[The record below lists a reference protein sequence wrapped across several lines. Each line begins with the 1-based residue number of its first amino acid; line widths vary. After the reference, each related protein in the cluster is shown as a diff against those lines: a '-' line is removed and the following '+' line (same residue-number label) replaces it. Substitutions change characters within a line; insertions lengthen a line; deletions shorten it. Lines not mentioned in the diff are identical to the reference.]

1 MIEANDLALFQGD
14 SITDADR
21 SRQNTE
27 ANDRLALGSGYAGM
41 AAARLLAERPADEL
55 KFLNRGISGSQVI
68 HLADRW
74 PNDCINLSPDV
85 LSILIGINDTWR
97 CFDGGVGVPVEKY
110 RQGYHDLLT
119 DTREALPNVKLVLC
133 EPFIL
138 RCGVVTEEWHE
149 QVADRQKIV
158 AEFADEF
165 DARLVPFQKLF
176 DEASERV
183 GPTYWAKDGV
193 HPTAAGHALM
203 ADCWLKTV
211 CG

>member
-1 MIEANDLALFQGD
+1 MIEANDVVLFQGD
-14 SITDADR
+14 SITDAGR
-21 SRQNTE
+21 SRQNTA
-27 ANDRLALGSGYAGM
+27 ANDRPGLGSGYSYL
-41 AAARLLAERPADEL
+41 AAARLLAGRPTDKL
-55 KFLNRGISGSQVI
+55 KFLNRGISGNQVI

-74 PNDCINLSPDV
+74 RNDCIDLSPDV

-97 CFDGGVGVPVEKY
+97 FFDGGEGVPVDKY
-110 RQGYHDLLT
+110 RQVYHDLLT
-119 DTREALPNVKLVLC
+119 DAREALPNVKLVLC

-138 RCGVVTEEWHE
+138 RCGVVTEQWYE

-165 DARLVPFQKLF
+165 DARLVPFQSRF

-183 GPTYWAKDGV
+183 DPTYWAHDGV

-211 CG
+211 CA